1 MRDRMM
7 RSGTE
12 EDAAVL
18 EVLPAPK
25 HVVALRVSGRVDKDD
40 IERGIAAVED
50 ALARQE
56 RIALYGEIAMAGMSP
71 GALTRDLGYG
81 LGKLRELHHFAR
93 AAVVTEQDWVRRIV
107 QAQGRILPQIEIRTF
122 APAERDEALAWVAR
136 PITAE
141 EPEEAPASPSVRLIG
156 TTRPDVVAFEVNGR
170 IRQDDMHRLIEVF
183 ERALGDHE
191 RLRVL
196 VRVVG
201 FGGVTLK
208 ALREEGLASVKMRGW
223 RQVERYAL
231 VGGPAWAATF
241 AGWFGSLIRVQ
252 TRHFD
257 AAREDEAWRW
267 LEAEPRTT
275 SPA

>member
-12 EDAAVL
+12 ENAAVL
-18 EVLPAPK
+18 EVLPAPE

-40 IERGIAAVED
+40 IERGIAAVEA
-50 ALARQE
+50 ALAQQG
-56 RIALYGEIAMAGMSP
+56 RIALYAEVTMSGMTP
-71 GALTRDLGYG
+71 DAFTRDLGYG
-81 LGKLRELHHFAR
+81 IGKLRELHRFAR
-93 AAVVTEQDWVRRIV
+93 AAVVTEQEWVGRIARV
-107 QAQGRILPQIEIRTF
+107 QGRILPQIEVRTF
-122 APAERDEALAWVAR
+122 APAERDEALAWASQPV
-136 PITAE
+136 TAV
-141 EPEEAPASPSVRLIG
+141 EPEPVPASPSVRLIG
-156 TTRPDVVAFEVNGR
+156 TTRRDVVAFEVNGR

-183 ERALGDHE
+183 EHALGDHE

-196 VRVVG
+196 VRVVS
-201 FGGVTLK
+201 FGGVTLE

-241 AGWFGSLIRVQ
+241 AGWFGPLIRIQ

-257 AAREDEAWRW
+257 AAREGEAWRW
-267 LEAEPRTT
+267 LEAEPKQAG
-275 SPA
+275 PA